1 IKDREITYLQIKN
14 EHPPKKDNKGGG
26 SKTDVDSSFPDLGDD
41 TDRLKEESSGST
53 KDDSNGFCQ
62 PFRGNM
68 CARFIGNQTIY
79 VNSEYAQ
86 GVKEEKFIAAFTVI
100 AASSDMSAECQK
112 YAIEFLCF
120 YTFPFM

>member
-1 IKDREITYLQIKN
+1 M
-14 EHPPKKDNKGGG
+14 
-26 SKTDVDSSFPDLGDD
+26 
-41 TDRLKEESSGST
+41 KEESSGST

-86 GVKEEKFIAAFTVI
+86 GVKEEKFIGMNEFVMAYSAIFKKKGVWGLAPQGFNCYFNQFMHAFLGKV
-100 AASSDMSAECQK
+100 EVWN
-112 YAIEFLCF
+112 
-120 YTFPFM
+120 

>member
-1 IKDREITYLQIKN
+1 M
-14 EHPPKKDNKGGG
+14 
-26 SKTDVDSSFPDLGDD
+26 
-41 TDRLKEESSGST
+41 KEESSGST

-86 GVKEEKFIAAFTVI
+86 GVKEEKFIG
-100 AASSDMSAECQK
+100 M
-112 YAIEFLCF
+112 YEFLMAYSAIFQKSVFEGLHPRVSFVILINLCMLF
-120 YTFPFM
+120 WEKLRSETRNLPSWFIPYSYNFVNNTYLCSPL